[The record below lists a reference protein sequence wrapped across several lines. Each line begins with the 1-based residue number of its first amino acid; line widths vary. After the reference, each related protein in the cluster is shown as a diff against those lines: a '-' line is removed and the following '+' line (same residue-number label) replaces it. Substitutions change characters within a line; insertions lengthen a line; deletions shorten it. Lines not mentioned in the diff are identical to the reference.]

1 MKIEQVVDTYGVVGG
16 EGKRKLPRRYG
27 RPLANPGLFAV
38 FDFHW
43 AVVTIALML
52 FALHFQ

>member
-1 MKIEQVVDTYGVVGG
+1 MKIEQVVDKYGVVGG